1 MDMRHRM
8 KAVALIYQA
17 SIHTFDFFFMFSTVK
32 TN

>member
-8 KAVALIYQA
+8 KAVTLIYQA
-17 SIHTFDFFFMFSTVK
+17 SIYTFDFFMFSTVK